1 MNFSDDSDLEDLVSA
16 EAQLVEQPKRR
27 GTASRGRGQSRKD
40 PSSKADAV
48 VATGGAPGHPSLSG
62 RGRRAKKAAPRHCEE
77 ESPETGLCAR
87 ARLGPEVMRTIPE
100 EELTDTQLEMSFEIL
115 RGSDGEDAA
124 SGRTTRTRSR
134 GLGSVVCVGCSWDII
149 IKK

>member
-27 GTASRGRGQSRKD
+27 GTAPRGRGQSQKD

-134 GLGSVVCVGCSWDII
+134 GLCSVVCVGCSWDII